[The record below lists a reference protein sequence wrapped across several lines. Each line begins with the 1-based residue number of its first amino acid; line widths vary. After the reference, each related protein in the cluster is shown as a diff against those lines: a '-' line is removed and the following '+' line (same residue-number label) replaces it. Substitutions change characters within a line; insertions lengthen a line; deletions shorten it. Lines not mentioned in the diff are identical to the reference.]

1 MSITTRTVYV
11 GRCDECG
18 ALMSDEGYECQWPT
32 EEDARATVEECADD
46 MAWGSAEG
54 KHFCPSCASLHC
66 WACHRCLRWQANRIH
81 AALRDN
87 ELLCPECVEAEE

>member
-32 EEDARATVEECADD
+32 EEDARDESEEWGQER
-46 MAWGSAEG
+46 AWGRDESLYL
-54 KHFCPSCASLHC
+54 CA
-66 WACHRCLRWQANRIH
+66 ACAPLKGWYCRDCFTWFPNRIQ
-81 AALRDN
+81 AAPRDDG
-87 ELLCPECVEAEE
+87 LVCPECMEAEG

>member
-46 MAWGSAEG
+46 MAQGAAFAAAMGDLAEVA
-54 KHFCPSCASLHC
+54 P
-66 WACHRCLRWQANRIH
+66 
-81 AALRDN
+81 
-87 ELLCPECVEAEE
+87 